1 MKNGLKILALGA
13 AVAASATMAK
23 ADPIDGGLT
32 LASFGS
38 GPVVSFN
45 ATSATFS
52 NTNPNAEITATNGS
66 AALTPFLGATG
77 QIESFSLSSPAGF
90 ELFSVSDG
98 PDTLTFTLN
107 GNPSLIDYTPDVN
120 FDVQGVG
127 TLAIDGANSTDWN
140 YTLDVAESSNGNM
153 VIKSF
158 TLDSTSVPSA
168 TPEPSSLALLGTTLL
183 GAAGVARRRLV
194 RK

>member
-1 MKNGLKILALGA
+1 
-13 AVAASATMAK
+13 
-23 ADPIDGGLT
+23 
-32 LASFGS
+32 
-38 GPVVSFN
+38 
-45 ATSATFS
+45 
-52 NTNPNAEITATNGS
+52 
-66 AALTPFLGATG
+66 
-77 QIESFSLSSPAGF
+77 
-90 ELFSVSDG
+90 
-98 PDTLTFTLN
+98 
-107 GNPSLIDYTPDVN
+107 
-120 FDVQGVG
+120 
-127 TLAIDGANSTDWN
+127 LAIDGANSTDWN